1 MNMSKKT
8 VILGVTGGIA
18 AYKSCEIVSRLIKQD
33 INVQVV
39 MTKSAQEFVRP
50 LVFQSLSNQ
59 PVITDMFEKPSS
71 WDIEHISLAQKAD
84 LFLIAP
90 ATANIIGKVANGI
103 ADDMLSTTIMAT
115 KAPVVFAPAMN
126 TAMYLN
132 KIVQKNIRTLKELGY
147 YFINPSEGRL
157 ACGDVGIGKL
167 ADVDV
172 IIEEVQQILN
182 SRQMDYKGKN
192 LIVTAGPTRESIDP
206 VRYISNHSTGKMGY
220 AIAEAAI
227 KRGANVTLITGP
239 THLTPPPSCNVIHV
253 TTTEEMYHK
262 VLEYFDSCDIVI
274 KAAAP
279 SDYRPKTVRPTKI
292 KKSDKAM
299 TIEFVSNPDILKE
312 LGKKK
317 KHQILVGFAAESD
330 HELKYGKE
338 KLEKKNLDMICIN
351 NILKDHVG
359 FGHDTNQIEIVK
371 KSGEQRMLPLMTKI
385 ELAHK
390 ILDEVLDLQK
400 HP

>member
-1 MNMSKKT
+1 MNKKT

-18 AYKSCEIVSRLIKQD
+18 AYKACEIVSRLIKLN

-39 MTKSAQEFVRP
+39 MTQSTQEFVRP
-50 LVFQSLSNQ
+50 LVFQSLTNQ
-59 PVITDMFEKPSS
+59 PVITDMFEKPST

-126 TAMYLN
+126 TAMYQN
-132 KIVQKNIRTLKELGY
+132 KIVQKNISNLKELGY

-167 ADVDV
+167 ASVDTIV
-172 IIEEVQQILN
+172 EEVLQILH
-182 SRQMDYKGKN
+182 STKMDLKGKN
-192 LIVTAGPTRESIDP
+192 LLITAGPTREPLDP
-206 VRYISNHSTGKMGY
+206 VRYISNYSSGKMGY
-220 AIAEAAI
+220 AIAEAAV
-227 KRGANVTLITGP
+227 KRGANVTLISGP
-239 THLTPPPSCNVIHV
+239 THLMPPKDCNVIHV
-253 TTTEEMYHK
+253 TTTEEMYNK
-262 VLEYFDSCDIVI
+262 VLENFDTCDIVI

-279 SDYRPKTVRPTKI
+279 SDYRPKTVLPSKI
-292 KKSDKAM
+292 KKYDHTLS
-299 TIEFVSNPDILKE
+299 IEFVSNPDILKE
-312 LGKKK
+312 LGMRKQ
-317 KHQILVGFAAESD
+317 HQILVGFAAESD
-330 HELKYGKE
+330 RELEYGKE

-351 NILKDHVG
+351 NILKDKVG
-359 FGHDTNQIEIVK
+359 FGHDTNQIEILK
-371 KSGEQRMLPLMTKI
+371 KSGEQKTLPLMSKI
-385 ELAHK
+385 ELSHK
-390 ILDEVLDLQK
+390 ILDEVLDLMK